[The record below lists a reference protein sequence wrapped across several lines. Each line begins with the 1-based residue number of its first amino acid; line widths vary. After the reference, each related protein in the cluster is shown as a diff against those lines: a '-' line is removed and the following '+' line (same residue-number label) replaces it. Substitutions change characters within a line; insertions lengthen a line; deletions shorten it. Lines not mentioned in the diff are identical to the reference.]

1 MARKPDPNKKD
12 AERGRAAPAGHED
25 PGSDTSPDARL
36 VNALETDPAFFKDPL
51 IGTTLGKCNIEKYI
65 GEGKTA
71 IVYRAQYQPLKR
83 TVAVKVLQSA
93 MTEIPAV
100 LRVFQQE
107 GRAVAAIDHGNVLK
121 IYDVGED
128 RGFHYMVLE
137 LLRGKNLLEIIE
149 AAEGGRLP
157 VEEALHYTKQAAKG
171 LGAAHRKNLVH
182 RDIKPQN
189 LVIEPG
195 GTLKI
200 VDFGLA
206 AESEGAFSGGRL
218 GTPHYMSTEQ
228 CRGEHASNASDI
240 YSLGI
245 TLFHMLVGHP
255 PYSGLQTKEAII
267 AEHLKARK
275 LEPEKLRPDLP
286 RPVADLVRRMTRADA
301 ALRPL
306 AAEVFDL
313 IDKIEAGKGGKADA
327 VRRGGRH
334 GRGARQS
341 GAPPVGLIAG
351 GGILVLLVIVLL
363 MSSGK
368 SPAPEPAG
376 TEAAQAPAP
385 PPDPKPARAD
395 PKGPAAKA
403 GTLDEQLQE
412 LFAQAEQEE
421 KTGNNREA
429 QYLYNQVLLKAPEG
443 SAWARRAKAAAVALK
458 ELIDAGAGP
467 REKKVYIS
475 VGDSARAGEEFAGRR
490 PEWNRRLA
498 LMESATVRAEMEA
511 FVQRTRAESPERL
524 DVEAALRLV
533 GYIEGLLE
541 MASTRGHTL
550 SAGKERWSRY
560 DIQASGDLAV
570 VGADAAGVRVADTS
584 EEQAQPTARPWASLA
599 PRTVIRFLDA
609 LRNEQSPREN
619 LWLGFYC
626 TLVGSDLA
634 ETYFSNALVLEDGAP
649 FRAEIEAARA
659 P

>member
-1 MARKPDPNKKD
+1 MARTPDPKKRQ
-12 AERGRAAPAGHED
+12 ERGPDASAEDRD

-36 VNALETDPAFFKDPL
+36 VNAMESDPAFFKDPL
-51 IGTTLGKCNIEKYI
+51 IGTTLGKCNIEKYL

-71 IVYRAQYQPLKR
+71 IVYRAHYQPLKR

-93 MTEIPAV
+93 MTAIPAV

-107 GRAVAAIDHGNVLK
+107 GRAVAAIDHENVLK

-128 RGFHYMVLE
+128 RGYHYMVLE

-149 AAEGGRLP
+149 AGEGGRLP

-189 LVIEPG
+189 LVVEPG

-255 PYSGLQTKEAII
+255 PFSGLQSKEEII
-267 AEHLKARK
+267 EEHLKAKK

-306 AAEVFDL
+306 APEVFDL
-313 IDKIEAGKGGKADA
+313 IDKIEAGKAGRGDDM
-327 VRRGGRH
+327 RRGGRA
-334 GRGARQS
+334 GRGARKP
-341 GAPPVGLIAG
+341 GAPPVGLIVG
-351 GGILVLLVIVLL
+351 GGILVLVVVVLL
-363 MSSGK
+363 MTMGK
-368 SPAPEPAG
+368 SPPAETAG
-376 TEAAQAPAP
+376 TGEAEDLAP
-385 PPDPKPARAD
+385 PPAKPARSD
-395 PKGPAAKA
+395 PKGPPAKP

-421 KTGNNREA
+421 KTGNNKEA
-429 QYLYNQVLLKAPEG
+429 QFLYNQVLLKAPEG
-443 SAWARRAKAAAVALK
+443 SVWARRAKAAAVALK
-458 ELIDAGAGP
+458 DLINAGAEP
-467 REKKVYIS
+467 RAKKVYIS
-475 VGDSARAGEEFAGRR
+475 VGDSARAGEEFAGKR

-498 LMESATVRAEMEA
+498 LMESAAVRAEMEA
-511 FVQRTRAESPERL
+511 YLPRMRAESPERL
-524 DVEAALRLV
+524 DVEAALQRL

-541 MASTRGHTL
+541 MASMRGHTL

-584 EEQAQPTARPWASLA
+584 EEEPQPTTLPWATLA
-599 PRTVIRFLDA
+599 PRTVIRLLDA
-609 LRNEQSPREN
+609 LRSEQSPREN

-626 TLVGSDLA
+626 TLVGNELA

-649 FRAEIEAARA
+649 FRAEIAAARA